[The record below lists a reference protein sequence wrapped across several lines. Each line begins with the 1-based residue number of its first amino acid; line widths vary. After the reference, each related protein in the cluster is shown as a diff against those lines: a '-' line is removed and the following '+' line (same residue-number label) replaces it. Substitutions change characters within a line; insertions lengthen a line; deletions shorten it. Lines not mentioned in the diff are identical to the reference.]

1 MMEKMITVDQALELI
16 CSHIRP
22 LDAEMSKLTDA
33 RGLVLA
39 EDIYSAYDI
48 PAFPQSGMDG
58 YAFSFQEGLTSY
70 LIEGEVAAGDA
81 QTFLLSAGKASRIF
95 TGAAVPPG
103 ADTVLPQEKAQI
115 TDGRLAFDSSVIKK
129 GDNVRLPGSE
139 IAKGSLAL
147 SAGAVLHPARIG
159 FLSGIGIAE
168 AKVIPSPKVSI
179 IVTGNELQQA
189 GEPLGY
195 GQVYDSNSPML
206 KACLEQLGIRDT
218 HIYFSGDIP
227 ERLNQLLDLALQT
240 SDLVLMTGGVSVGDY
255 DFTLG
260 AFEACGIVSHFHKI
274 RQKPG
279 KPMLFGTRN
288 HQAVYGLPGNPAS
301 VLTCFY
307 EYVLPAI
314 SIMTGDKKDMKVR
327 QAKLS
332 HAHRK
337 PAGLTHFLKAKA
349 EGDFVTLKGGQES
362 YKLSSYAEANCI
374 AVLPEEA
381 TDFAEGQ
388 LIDIHIIP

>member
-1 MMEKMITVDQALELI
+1 MEKMITVERALQLI
-16 CSHIRP
+16 RSNISP
-22 LDAEMSKLTDA
+22 LKPATRRLSDA
-33 RGLVLA
+33 RGLILS
-39 EDIYSAYDI
+39 EGLWSDHDI
-48 PAFPQSGMDG
+48 PGFPQSGMDG
-58 YAFSFQEGLTSY
+58 YAFLFEEGLTSY
-70 LIEGEVAAGDA
+70 LIDGEVAAGDDKA
-81 QTFLLSAGKASRIF
+81 FTLPSGRASRIF

-103 ADTVLPQEKAQI
+103 ADTVLPQEKARI
-115 TDGRLAFDSSVIKK
+115 TDDILEFDPSVIKK

-139 IAKGSLAL
+139 IAKGTLAL
-147 SAGAVLHPARIG
+147 PAGAVLNPARIG
-159 FLSGIGIAE
+159 FLSGMGIAE
-168 AKVIPSPKVSI
+168 GRVIPSPKVSI

-189 GEPLGY
+189 GKPLGY
-195 GQVYDSNSPML
+195 GQVFDSNSPML

-227 ERLNQLLDLALQT
+227 ERLNQLLEQALQI

-260 AFEACGIVSHFHKI
+260 AFDACGIVSHFHKI

-279 KPMLFGTRN
+279 KPMLFGTRG

-314 SIMTGDKKDMKVR
+314 SIMTGDKKDMTVR

-374 AVLPEEA
+374 AVLTEEA

>member
-1 MMEKMITVDQALELI
+1 MEKMIRVERALQLI
-16 CSHIRP
+16 RSNISP
-22 LDAEMSKLTDA
+22 LKPATRRLSDA
-33 RGLVLA
+33 RGLILS
-39 EDIYSAYDI
+39 EGLWSDHDI
-48 PAFPQSGMDG
+48 PGFPQSGMDG
-58 YAFSFQEGLTSY
+58 YAFLFEEGLTSY
-70 LIEGEVAAGDA
+70 LIDGEVAAGDDKA
-81 QTFLLSAGKASRIF
+81 FTLPSGRASRIF

-103 ADTVLPQEKAQI
+103 ADTVLPQEKARI
-115 TDGRLAFDSSVIKK
+115 TDDILEFDPSVIKK

-139 IAKGSLAL
+139 IAKGTLAL
-147 SAGAVLHPARIG
+147 PAGAVLNPARIG
-159 FLSGIGIAE
+159 FLSGMGIAE
-168 AKVIPSPKVSI
+168 GRVIPSPKVSI

-189 GEPLGY
+189 GKPLGY
-195 GQVYDSNSPML
+195 GQVFDSNSPML

-279 KPMLFGTRN
+279 KPMLFGTRG

-314 SIMTGDKKDMKVR
+314 SIMTGDKKDMTVR

-374 AVLPEEA
+374 AVLTEEA

>member
-1 MMEKMITVDQALELI
+1 MEKMITVDRALELI
-16 CSHIRP
+16 RSHIRP

-33 RGLVLA
+33 RGRVLA
-39 EDIYSAYDI
+39 ENIYSAIDI

-70 LIEGEVAAGDA
+70 IIEGEVAAGDA
-81 QTFLLSAGKASRIF
+81 RAFFLSAGKASRIF

-103 ADTVLPQEKAQI
+103 ADTVLPQEKAYI
-115 TDGRLAFDSSVIKK
+115 SDGRLSFDPTVIKK

-139 IAKGSLAL
+139 INKGDLAL

-159 FLSGIGIAE
+159 FLSGMGIAE
-168 AKVIPSPKVSI
+168 ARVIPSPKVSI

-206 KACLEQLGIRDT
+206 KACLEQLGIRDV

-227 ERLNQLLDLALQT
+227 EKLNQLLEQALQT

-255 DFTLG
+255 DFTMG
-260 AFEACGIVSHFHKI
+260 AFDACGIVSHFHKI

-279 KPMLFGTRN
+279 KPLLFGTRA
-288 HQAVYGLPGNPAS
+288 HRAVYGLPGNPAS

-314 SIMTGDKKDMKVR
+314 SIMTGDQKDMVARK
-327 QAKLS
+327 ALLS

-381 TDFAEGQ
+381 TDFAEGE

>member
-1 MMEKMITVDQALELI
+1 MEKMITVERALQLI
-16 CSHIRP
+16 RSNISP
-22 LDAEMSKLTDA
+22 LKPATRRLSDA
-33 RGLVLA
+33 RGLILS
-39 EDIYSAYDI
+39 EGLWSDHDI
-48 PAFPQSGMDG
+48 PGFPQSGMDG
-58 YAFSFQEGLTSY
+58 YAFLFEEGLTSY
-70 LIEGEVAAGDA
+70 LIDGEVAAGDDKA
-81 QTFLLSAGKASRIF
+81 FTLPSGRASRIF

-103 ADTVLPQEKAQI
+103 ADTVLPQEKARI
-115 TDGRLAFDSSVIKK
+115 TDDILEFDPSVIKK

-139 IAKGSLAL
+139 IAKGTLAL
-147 SAGAVLHPARIG
+147 PAGAVLNPARIG
-159 FLSGIGIAE
+159 FLSGMGIAE
-168 AKVIPSPKVSI
+168 GRVIPSPKVSI

-189 GEPLGY
+189 GKPLGY
-195 GQVYDSNSPML
+195 GQVFDSNSPML

-218 HIYFSGDIP
+218 HIFFSGDIP
-227 ERLNQLLDLALQT
+227 ERLNQLLEQALQI

-260 AFEACGIVSHFHKI
+260 AFDACGIVSHFHKI

-279 KPMLFGTRN
+279 KPMLFGTRG

-314 SIMTGDKKDMKVR
+314 SIMTGDKKDMTVR

-374 AVLPEEA
+374 AVLTEEA